1 MQIDNQHLLF
11 AYQNF
16 ATRLEEVK
24 EYIAHVQLIA
34 DMNIPILLDKH
45 LPNQQYIPISRDL
58 QKTLRASTYLLLYNL
73 MESTMSEAINAIHET
88 IKDEQRDILEL
99 SEKLHRVILKSF
111 QRGLTESKIGEYAKS
126 NQDIRKNLLDLG
138 YDKQRLFSGN
148 IDCVIIDDYCKRY
161 GFQTY
166 PYKKDGTIAL
176 QWKADIIKNIKK
188 KRNALAHGS
197 LSFAE
202 CGKEMVVDTIPD
214 DLDNV
219 YAVLM
224 AVFNGLNRFLN
235 TQQYLRNPPQQT

>member
-1 MQIDNQHLLF
+1 MQINNQHLLF

-16 ATRLEEVK
+16 TTRLDEVK
-24 EYIAHVQLIA
+24 EYIDHVLLIA
-34 DMNIPILLDKH
+34 NMNTPSLIDSH
-45 LPNQQYIPISRDL
+45 LPIPQPTVISRDL

-88 IKDEQRDILEL
+88 IKGEQLDILDL
-99 SEKLHRVILKSF
+99 SEKLHRVILTSF
-111 QRGLTESKIGEYAKS
+111 QRGLTESKIGEYAKT
-126 NQDIRKNLLDLG
+126 NQDIRDNLLDLG

-166 PYKKDGTIAL
+166 VYKENGITPL
-176 QWKADIIKNIKK
+176 QWETDIIKNIKK

-197 LSFAE
+197 LSFAQ
-202 CGKEMVVDTIPD
+202 CGQNMVIDSINNN
-214 DLDNV
+214 LENV

-224 AVFNGLNRFLN
+224 AVFNGLNHFLDN
-235 TQQYLRNPPQQT
+235 KRYLRNPP